1 MSTYARPSGIDS
13 AATGWYDSDN
23 GITVLGGPIH
33 FNAYTSGTSR
43 YVLGKVVVES
53 DAANWTHGSNT
64 TWKEWP
70 TAGFTNHTG
79 FTGGST
85 LHIEYWI
92 PMRNDHS
99 SWGGGYID
107 TNITFDNG
115 VAWRSLGNPGYDG
128 GVMTNPSNTIH
139 GQNLTMIVTGT
150 PSTDYSVKLRFMIKT
165 YTGSSN
171 LQINQSHDVNATNAG
186 FCPAGSDGVA
196 DTRLSGI
203 NSTQTY
209 GSYRIYEYIPVS

>member
-1 MSTYARPSGIDS
+1 MSILKVDKIIPASNARIEFGTQVQFS
-13 AATGWYDSDN
+13 N
-23 GITVLGGPIH
+23 GDVGG
-33 FNAYTSGTSR
+33 TQ
-43 YVLGKVVVES
+43 YVLGKVVAES
-53 DAANWTHGSNT
+53 DTNDWTHTSNS

-92 PMRNDHS
+92 PMRNDNS
-99 SWGGGYID
+99 SWGGAYID

-128 GVMTNPSNTIH
+128 GVMASGSGNTIH
-139 GQNLTMIVTGT
+139 GQNITMLVTGT
-150 PSTDYSVKLRFMIKT
+150 PSTDYSVQLRFMVKSYDNST
-165 YTGSSN
+165 N
-171 LQINQSHDVNATNAG
+171 LYINQSHDVNRTATAG
-186 FCPAGSDGVA
+186 FCPAGSDGVS
-196 DTRLSGI
+196 DTRLPGLDSL
-203 NSTQTY
+203 QHY

>member
-1 MSTYARPSGIDS
+1 MSTLKVDKIIPS
-13 AATGWYDSDN
+13 
-23 GITVLGGPIH
+23 
-33 FNAYTSGTSR
+33 SGTRVEFGSQIQFFNGSVGGTQ
-43 YVLGKVVVES
+43 YVLGKVVAES
-53 DAANWTHGSNT
+53 DTNDWSHASNT

-92 PMRNDHS
+92 PMRHDAS
-99 SWGGGYID
+99 GWGGAYID

-128 GVMTNPSNTIH
+128 GVMANGGDTIH
-139 GQNLTMIVTGT
+139 GQNITMLVTGT
-150 PSTDYSVKLRFMIKT
+150 PSTEYSVKLRFMVKG
-165 YTGSSN
+165 YDSST
-171 LQINQSHDVNATNAG
+171 LQINLSHDINRTATAG

-196 DTRLSGI
+196 DTRLTGLDSL
-203 NSTQTY
+203 QHY
-209 GSYRIYEYIPVS
+209 GSYRIYEYIPVN

>member
-1 MSTYARPSGIDS
+1 MTSILKVNEIRADKIIPSTASRIEFGSQVQFS
-13 AATGWYDSDN
+13 N
-23 GITVLGGPIH
+23 GDVGG
-33 FNAYTSGTSR
+33 TQ

-53 DAANWTHGSNT
+53 DDANWTHTSNA

-92 PMRNDHS
+92 PMRHDTS
-99 SWGGGYID
+99 GWGGGYID

-128 GVMTNPSNTIH
+128 GVMANPGNTIH

-150 PSTDYSVKLRFMIKT
+150 PSTDYSVKLRFMVKT
-165 YTGSSN
+165 YTNSVN
-171 LQINQSHDVNATNAG
+171 LYINQSHDINRTATAG
-186 FCPAGSDGVA
+186 FCPAGSDGIA
-196 DTRLSGI
+196 DSRLPGLD
-203 NSTQTY
+203 STQTY

>member
-1 MSTYARPSGIDS
+1 MTSILKVDEIIPA
-13 AATGWYDSDN
+13 
-23 GITVLGGPIH
+23 
-33 FNAYTSGTSR
+33 SGTRVKFGTQVQFSNGDIGGTQ

-53 DAANWTHGSNT
+53 DTANWTHDSNT

-92 PMRNDHS
+92 PMRHDS
-99 SWGGGYID
+99 TSWGGAYID

-128 GVMTNPSNTIH
+128 GVMAEPSDIIH
-139 GQNLTMIVTGT
+139 GQNITMIITGT
-150 PSTDYSVKLRFMIKT
+150 PLTDYSVQLRFMIKN
-165 YTGSSN
+165 YSNGSD
-171 LQINQSHDVNATNAG
+171 LFINQSHDINRSATAG
-186 FCPAGSDGVA
+186 YCPAGSDGIA
-196 DTRLSGI
+196 DTRLPGLDSL
-203 NSTQTY
+203 QHY